1 MGIFYRNTVPHTEEE
16 AEYLVSL
23 LPGFQGIQ
31 SSYHSN
37 EEMLKNSDI
46 FTAIM
51 MISSDLAKMDIH
63 VKKDGERDSGS
74 GIETLLNKRPN
85 KLYDSYTFKLIVFAN
100 ALLSKHG
107 YVEIIRNHNQQPIE
121 LIHRTTSDMELKQS
135 DDGTLHYMHKNKR
148 RIPYYDVIDYKPYT
162 LDGFNGLSMLKSLEK
177 DVEMQKNSKTFF
189 SGFFKN
195 GTQSGGILKLRNG
208 TLSKEHRDKV
218 KDEFQKA
225 NAGAANAG
233 KVLVMDESMDYDKFE
248 IDTEILKLI
257 NTSQHS
263 TAQVAKVFGIPLHK
277 FGIETTNMSL
287 KDSMADYLQSTLST
301 YMKGITSSFEF
312 KLFTYNSRTLEF
324 DTESYRKADWEA
336 YSQSISEQWKD
347 GAITL
352 NEYRDKLGLPPVDA
366 DYADKHR
373 VSLNQVNAEIV
384 DEYQK
389 ANMDNRIKGANAEP
403 KGGEID
409 EGQGDQEPGTDG
421 GNQE

>member
-23 LPGFQGIQ
+23 LPGFQGI
-31 SSYHSN
+31 SSNYQTN
-37 EEMLKNSDI
+37 EEMLNNSDI

-51 MISSDLAKMDIH
+51 MIASDLAKMDIH

-85 KLYDSYTFKLIVFAN
+85 KFYDAYTFKLIVFAN

-121 LIHRTTSDMELKQS
+121 LIHRKTSEMELKQS
-135 DDGTLHYMHKNKR
+135 DDDRLYYMHKNKR

-177 DVEMQKNSKTFF
+177 DVEMQRNSKTFF
-189 SGFFKN
+189 ANYFKN
-195 GTQSGGILKLRNG
+195 GTQSGGLLKLKNA
-208 TLSKEHRDKV
+208 TLSREAREKMRK
-218 KDEFQKA
+218 EFQEA
-225 NAGAANAG
+225 NSGTSNAG
-233 KVLVMDESMDYDKFE
+233 KVLVLDESMDYDKFE

-263 TAQVAKVFGIPLHK
+263 TAQVAKVYGIPLHK

-287 KDSMADYLQSTLST
+287 KDSMADYLQSTLAT

-324 DTESYRKADWEA
+324 DTESYRKADWET
-336 YSQSISEQWKD
+336 YSKSISEQWKD

-352 NEYRDKLGLPPVDA
+352 NEYRDKLGLPPVNA

-389 ANMDNRIKGANAEP
+389 ATMDNRL

-409 EGQGDQEPGTDG
+409 EGQGNQEPGTDG